1 MTTLAITPASG
12 SITAERTVCRVTTAG
27 APDNTLVGYDGTIDN
42 TPTGQHQYPAS
53 PTENY
58 YIAFL
63 VNAVEKGRS
72 YVFNPGSS
80 GEHVFNNY
88 IFPSAGTWTLNLVR
102 TRDSGTEATLSVVV
116 AAAPAADPA
125 IPTPSV

>member
-12 SITAERTVCRVTTAG
+12 AITAERTVCRVTTAA
-27 APDNTLVGYDGTIDN
+27 APDNTLTGYDGTIDN

-53 PTENY
+53 PAENY

-63 VNAVEKGRS
+63 VGGVEKGRS
-72 YVFNPGSS
+72 YVFNPGPD
-80 GEHVFNNY
+80 GVHVFNNY

-102 TRDSGTEATLSVVV
+102 TRDTGTAATLSVVV

>member
-1 MTTLAITPASG
+1 MTTLAIVPASG

-27 APDNTLVGYDGTIDN
+27 APDNTLTGYDGSIDN

-53 PTENY
+53 PAENY

-63 VNAVEKGRS
+63 VGGKEKGRS

-80 GEHVFNNY
+80 GVHVFNNY

-102 TRDSGTEATLSVVV
+102 TRDTGTEATLSVVV
-116 AAAPAADPA
+116 AAAPAADPP
-125 IPTPSV
+125 IPTV

>member
-1 MTTLAITPASG
+1 MTTLAIVPASG

-27 APDNTLVGYDGTIDN
+27 APDNTLVGYDGSIDN
-42 TPTGQHQYPAS
+42 TPTGQHQYSAS
-53 PTENY
+53 PAENY

-63 VNAVEKGRS
+63 VGGKEKGRS

-80 GEHVFNNY
+80 GVHVFNNY

-102 TRDSGTEATLSVVV
+102 TRDTGTEATLSVVV
-116 AAAPAADPA
+116 AAAPAADPP
-125 IPTPSV
+125 IPTV